1 MSEESLDIMLRV
13 LLGDDTVRKFQ
24 SGMISMEEA
33 LEGVDQKTVE
43 LANTFATEL
52 DKQLKELDTQFA
64 ATKKRLDSFKQS
76 AEKLGQISQIMLVA
90 GSAVVGAIY
99 LSAKT
104 EAERIIEAG
113 GAVDESTQRWIATNE
128 RLEQSQQRVG
138 KVAVSAV
145 VPLMEKAADLA
156 EKAADFVEKN
166 PELVSAALKIGLVV
180 ATLGAVGTAVS
191 KGIRLYADVAFLGAV
206 ATQESAALIMK
217 SAAADQLAAAVA
229 QKGSGAIP
237 TPGTQPSQLSGAAKT
252 LGAVTLIATSLIIGA
267 EVGSLIGNAI
277 AKQIYGEGTKDQ
289 GVADAAL
296 TFTRIFRLPAELAG
310 EAWKKI
316 GFDELGNLILD
327 TSQKADDFTKELLGL
342 STAEDEVTNATKK
355 LISVAEDE
363 AKGREIL
370 EKLAEDQAAAER
382 KYADERQDILLDSSR
397 ALEDANRNLQSSL
410 SDIAASLTSNI
421 SNIRSELKDT
431 LADLSADFAEANL
444 EAERDYQ
451 QQRADIIADGEAEI
465 ARIQQ
470 QAQKDLED
478 LEREHARNVAGA
490 VNERDALALVDE
502 NQNYQDRK
510 AEIEE
515 SARLAIEQARA
526 NTEAQLAEAARNY
539 EEQRAQ
545 RLAEYEK
552 QKAEAKAQAEE
563 AIADARAKAAEQKKQ
578 AEEKYKLEQEEIAR
592 KQAEQLEDL
601 RRHSDNERR
610 ERVLAANQAITD
622 LGGALNA
629 EAELRRK
636 YYDVMLADANNFM
649 SSYSSALSSSTTGSA
664 GPAPKSSSPGSS
676 SSALSIRPL
685 GSDALRSMV
694 GSKLAQESM
703 TPFGG
708 DGSIVWNDY
717 RTFDADVSV
726 ATREAI
732 KMDTLQTLEKAMQN
746 AAKRRR

>member
-33 LEGVDQKTVE
+33 LEGVDAKTVE

-76 AEKLGQISQIMLVA
+76 AEKLGQISQTMLVA

-113 GAVDESTQRWIATNE
+113 GAVDETTQRWIATNE

-138 KVAVSAV
+138 KVAMSAV

-166 PELVSAALKIGLVV
+166 PELVSAALKTGLVV

-191 KGIRLYADVAFLGAV
+191 KGIRLYADIAFLSAA

-217 SAAADQLAAAVA
+217 SAAADQLAAALA
-229 QKGSGAIP
+229 QQGKGIGAGA
-237 TPGTQPSQLSGAAKT
+237 TAAAGTGGAAAAGT
-252 LGAVTLIATSLIIGA
+252 AASVPVGTIIAVAAAELGLQIGLAKGA
-267 EVGSLIGNAI
+267 ET
-277 AKQIYGEGTKDQ
+277 AKEKLAEMTGMTDKAASNTVDTVLTILTAGIYPLGK
-289 GVADAAL
+289 AL
-296 TFTRIFRLPAELAG
+296 
-310 EAWKKI
+310 
-316 GFDELGNLILD
+316 LD
-327 TSQKADDFTKELLGL
+327 LTDTTSETAQAVSGL
-342 STAEDEVTNATKK
+342 VS
-355 LISVAEDE
+355 IAEDE

-370 EKLAEDQAAAER
+370 EKLAQDQAEAER

-410 SDIAASLTSNI
+410 SDIAASLNSNI

-502 NQNYQDRK
+502 NQNYLDRK

-717 RTFDADVSV
+717 RTFEADVSV
-726 ATREAI
+726 ATRNAI
-732 KMDTLQTLEKAMQN
+732 KMDTLQTLEMAMQK

>member
-24 SGMISMEEA
+24 SGMISIEEA
-33 LEGVDQKTVE
+33 LEGVDDKTVE
-43 LANTFATEL
+43 LAETFATRL

-76 AEKLGQISQIMLVA
+76 AEKLGQISQTMLVA

-138 KVAVSAV
+138 KVAMSAV

-191 KGIRLYADVAFLGAV
+191 KGIRLYADIAFLSAA

-217 SAAADQLAAAVA
+217 SAAADQLAAALA

-237 TPGTQPSQLSGAAKT
+237 TPTSSVGTASKVVGTIALAATAAYVTVETVNWVLDKLDQPRLGEMFDAQLGFLKGIPDVLSGKVKLNDLAAQMVNLANAEKE
-252 LGAVTLIATSLIIGA
+252 ARQATSGMSEA
-267 EVGSLIGNAI
+267 VSG
-277 AKQIYGEGTKDQ
+277 
-289 GVADAAL
+289 
-296 TFTRIFRLPAELAG
+296 LAS
-310 EAWKKI
+310 I
-316 GFDELGNLILD
+316 
-327 TSQKADDFTKELLGL
+327 
-342 STAEDEVTNATKK
+342 
-355 LISVAEDE
+355 AEDE
-363 AKGREIL
+363 AKGLEIL
-370 EKLAEDQAAAER
+370 EKLAQDQAEAER

-410 SDIAASLTSNI
+410 SDIAASLNSNI

-502 NQNYQDRK
+502 NQNYLDRK

-717 RTFDADVSV
+717 RTFEADVSV
-726 ATREAI
+726 ATRNAI
-732 KMDTLQTLEKAMQN
+732 KMDTLQTLEMAMQK

>member
-33 LEGVDQKTVE
+33 LEGVDAKTVE

-76 AEKLGQISQIMLVA
+76 AEKLGQISQTMLVA

-113 GAVDESTQRWIATNE
+113 GAVDETTQRWIATNE

-138 KVAVSAV
+138 KVAMSAV

-191 KGIRLYADVAFLGAV
+191 KGIRLYADIAFLSAV

-217 SAAADQLAAAVA
+217 SAAADQLRAAMMDGGGAKNTYSSVGTA
-229 QKGSGAIP
+229 SKVVGTIAIAATAAYVTVETVNWVLDKLDQPRLGEMFDAELGFLKGIP
-237 TPGTQPSQLSGAAKT
+237 DVLSGKIKLNDLAAQMVNLANAEKEARQAT
-252 LGAVTLIATSLIIGA
+252 DGMGQAVS
-267 EVGSLIGNAI
+267 
-277 AKQIYGEGTKDQ
+277 
-289 GVADAAL
+289 
-296 TFTRIFRLPAELAG
+296 
-310 EAWKKI
+310 
-316 GFDELGNLILD
+316 
-327 TSQKADDFTKELLGL
+327 GL
-342 STAEDEVTNATKK
+342 V
-355 LISVAEDE
+355 SVAEDE

-370 EKLAEDQAAAER
+370 EKLAQDQAEAER
-382 KYADERQDILLDSSR
+382 KYADERQDILLNSSR
-397 ALEDANRNLQSSL
+397 ALEDANRNLESSL
-410 SDIAASLTSNI
+410 SNIAASLNSNI

-502 NQNYQDRK
+502 NQNYLDRK

-552 QKAEAKAQAEE
+552 QKAEAKAQADE

-676 SSALSIRPL
+676 SSALSIKPL

-708 DGSIVWNDY
+708 DGSVIWNDY
-717 RTFDADVSV
+717 RTFQAEVSQ
-726 ATREAI
+726 ATRDAI
-732 KMDTLQTLEKAMQN
+732 KMDALQTIEMAMQK
-746 AAKRRR
+746 AAKRRKS